1 VTPLKI
7 VLEKAYGVAI
17 SAEEVF
23 TVLPIRIMIA
33 ENDQAELQVVLSAF
47 NKEVDIEVISTVSTR
62 ESAIKQ
68 LSMTPDVLIL
78 DPDILK
84 GHTLSRFIRSI
95 QTKSPHTRVMYL
107 LSKTTSD
114 EHLITDIKGGI
125 RGYIKSTDTPASMIK
140 ALHAVHTGEIW
151 AERRI
156 LEKAISKPM
165 LLPETVQSQ
174 VPGLAPL
181 TNREMEVLT
190 MVLQGASNKEIANS
204 NSISERT
211 VKTHLYRVY
220 RKLNVKSRT
229 KAIALLSHS

>member
-1 VTPLKI
+1 M
-7 VLEKAYGVAI
+7 
-17 SAEEVF
+17 
-23 TVLPIRIMIA
+23 LPIRIMIVESDTA
-33 ENDQAELQVVLSAF
+33 EMQTVSSILR
-47 NKEVDIEVISTVSTR
+47 KEEDLEVIAAVSSR
-62 ESAIKQ
+62 ETAIKQ
-68 LSMTPDVLIL
+68 LSGSPDVMVL
-78 DPDILK
+78 DPEILK
-84 GHTLSRFIRSI
+84 GHTLSRFIHSI

-107 LSKTTSD
+107 LSAVQPD
-114 EHLITDIKGGI
+114 ESIIADIKGGI
-125 RGYIKSTDTPASMIK
+125 RGYVKTTDSPATMVK
-140 ALHAVHTGEIW
+140 AIRAVHGGEIW

-156 LEKAISKPM
+156 LEKAIAKPM
-165 LLPETVQSQ
+165 LLPETLQTQ
-174 VPGLAPL
+174 IPGLPPL